1 MVLGPGL
8 VTGASDDDPSG
19 IATYAIAGASLG
31 FSTLWI
37 ALVTLPLMAAT
48 QFISATI
55 GMVCGTG
62 IAGTLRTHYPRW
74 VLFPVVLCLF
84 VANTINAGADIGAI
98 AAAIN
103 LFFSVRIIYCIVP
116 ISFVLLA
123 LQIFGS
129 YRLIANIFRWLTLAL
144 LSYIATAFFAHPS
157 LPDVARGTFIPT
169 LSLKV
174 AFISTFV
181 AILGTTISPYLWFWQ
196 SSQEVDEE
204 RAHGRTTLSERKGA
218 SNAELKYKA
227 WDVNVGMFL
236 SNLVMYF
243 IILTTAATLNKAGQT
258 DISSATQ
265 AAEALRPLA
274 GDAAKYL
281 LGLGLIGAGLL
292 AIPVLTGSAGYA
304 VTEAFGWRSSLD
316 ASPSRG
322 KALYGVIVVA
332 TLVGMLMNVVGINP
346 IKALFYTAI
355 INAMISAPLLLM
367 IMVMSNNKK
376 IMGGRTNNTGVN
388 ILGWTTTA
396 LMAVA
401 ALLLIGLCVT
411 GSA

>member
-19 IATYAIAGASLG
+19 IATYAIAGAALG
-31 FSTLWI
+31 FGTLWM
-37 ALVTLPLMAAT
+37 ALVTFPLMAAT
-48 QFISATI
+48 QFISAKI
-55 GMVCGTG
+55 GMVTGTG
-62 IAGTLRTHYPRW
+62 IAGALRAHFPRW
-74 VLFPVVLCLF
+74 VLFPVVFCLF

-103 LFFSVRIIYCIVP
+103 LFISVRIIYCIVP
-116 ISFVLLA
+116 VSLLLVA
-123 LQIFGS
+123 VQVFGS

-144 LSYIATAFFAHPS
+144 LAYIATAFFAHPS
-157 LPDVARGTFIPT
+157 LHEVALGTFVPR
-169 LSLKV
+169 LSFKV

-181 AILGTTISPYLWFWQ
+181 AILGTTISPYLSFWQ

-218 SNAELKYKA
+218 SKAELKYKA
-227 WDVNVGMFL
+227 WDVNVGMAL

-322 KALYGVIVVA
+322 KALYGVIAFA
-332 TLVGMLMNVVGINP
+332 TLVGMLMNLVGVNP

-355 INAMISAPLLLM
+355 INALISAPLLAL
-367 IMVMSNNKK
+367 IMLLSNDKT
-376 IMGGRTNNTGVN
+376 IMGGKTNGLGVN
-388 ILGWTTTA
+388 LLGWATTG
-396 LMAVA
+396 LMGLG
-401 ALLLIGLCVT
+401 ALLLIGLWAT
-411 GSA
+411 GAS